1 MSAKKK
7 QPSERF
13 TEVRNKKASHKYFI
27 DKKFEAGVALVG
39 TEVKSIR
46 AGKAQIAD
54 AFVRLEKG
62 RPVLYN
68 AHIEAYEFGNI
79 NNHDPRRP
87 RPLLVHKKEIRE
99 LQIALEAKGLTIA
112 PLRLYLKKG
121 LIKVEIALCRGKQLH
136 DKRQDLKRKMDMRDA
151 ERALHRRR

>member
-7 QPSERF
+7 QSGERF

-27 DKKFEAGVALVG
+27 EERFEAGIVLKG

-46 AGKAQIAD
+46 LGKAQIAD
-54 AFVRLEKG
+54 AFVRMDRGK
-62 RPVLYN
+62 PILYN
-68 AHIEAYEFGNI
+68 AHIDAYEFGNI

-87 RPLLVHKKEIRE
+87 RPLLLHKKEIRE
-99 LQIALEAKGLTIA
+99 LQVALEAKGLTIV
-112 PLRLYLKKG
+112 PLRLYLQKG
-121 LIKVEIALCRGKQLH
+121 LVKVEIGLCRGKQLH

-151 ERALHRRR
+151 ERALNHRR

>member
-1 MSAKKK
+1 VSSKKK
-7 QPSERF
+7 QSGERF

-27 DKKFEAGVALVG
+27 DKRFEAGIALRG

-54 AFVRLEKG
+54 AFVRIDKG
-62 RPVLYN
+62 LPILYN
-68 AHIEAYEFGNI
+68 AHVEAYEFGNI
-79 NNHDPRRP
+79 HNHDPRRP
-87 RPLLVHKKEIRE
+87 RPLLIHKKEIRE
-99 LQIALEAKGLTIA
+99 LQVALEAKGLTIV

-121 LIKVEIALCRGKQLH
+121 LVKVEIALCRGKQLH
-136 DKRQDLKRKMDMRDA
+136 DKRQDVKLKMDMREA